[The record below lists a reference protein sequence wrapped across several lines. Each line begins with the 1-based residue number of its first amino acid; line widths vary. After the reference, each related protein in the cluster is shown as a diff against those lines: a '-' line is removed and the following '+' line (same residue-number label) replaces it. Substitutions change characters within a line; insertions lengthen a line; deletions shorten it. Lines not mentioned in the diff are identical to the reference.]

1 MSQEKTKEIRII
13 RTIENPKGGDIST
26 KGRQR
31 FSPGKV
37 VKASRNNGDHHGF
50 SYLLHNPGNRGK
62 RLSAARGDQI
72 VVLDNV
78 TFETDADKKNSN
90 YYNDTDHVCEWFIGT
105 FVSSERYGITNKT
118 PFNFYGNDDWAAE
131 FHYMRGR
138 EDFKEL
144 GLNTRWQMSVS
155 VNGREVVSAERV
167 IMCATGVWATGIKY
181 AEPYEWEI
189 ELGLQ

>member
-13 RTIENPKGGDIST
+13 RTIENPKIRDISG
-26 KGRQR
+26 KGRQS

-78 TFETDADKKNSN
+78 TFETDAKKRASN

-105 FVSSERYGITNKT
+105 FVSSERYEITDKT

-138 EDFKEL
+138 EDFQDLQIKHD
-144 GLNTRWQMSVS
+144 GKMGVAMSA
-155 VNGREVVSAERV
+155 GEVVSAERV

-181 AEPYEWEI
+181 AE
-189 ELGLQ
+189 